1 MLDIT
6 TNIYGVF
13 FMAKF
18 TVEKKLE
25 VVQKY
30 LNNDG
35 GNRILGEIYGTTQ
48 YNKKMGFTVSISW

>member
-1 MLDIT
+1 
-6 TNIYGVF
+6 
-13 FMAKF
+13 MAKF

-30 LNNDG
+30 LNNG
-35 GNRILGEIYGTTQ
+35 GGYRILGEIYGTTQ